1 MSDPVM
7 AHWPDPLY
15 DEEPAPAGEDA
26 VYGWTSGAAFLCG
39 ITAVGELVVV
49 QQQLGHGIEYVLPY
63 LVAAVLQL
71 GLARWLWKSEG
82 PVAPLAGVILMG
94 VLIGTFVVVTAKGVA
109 VGPDGV
115 PEQADLVR
123 TLVTIGQLGTLIL
136 LVTTMRGR
144 RRRWAFNTI
153 LLAGVA
159 LWILRL
165 TGLLG

>member
-1 MSDPVM
+1 MSDPVVERW
-7 AHWPDPLY
+7 HSVSY
-15 DEEPAPAGEDA
+15 DEEPVPVAKEA
-26 VYGWTSGAAFLCG
+26 VFSWTSGAAFLSG
-39 ITAVGELVVV
+39 LTGVGELVVV

-71 GLARWLWKSEG
+71 SLARWLWKSQG
-82 PVAPLAGVILMG
+82 SAAPLAGVILMG
-94 VLIGTFVVVTAKGVA
+94 VLVGTFVVATTDGLA
-109 VGPDGV
+109 VGPHGV

-136 LVTTMRGR
+136 LLATMRGR

-159 LWILRL
+159 LWTLRL
-165 TGLLG
+165 TGVFG

>member
-1 MSDPVM
+1 MSDPVVERR
-7 AHWPDPLY
+7 HSPSY
-15 DEEPAPAGEDA
+15 GQEPVPVAADA
-26 VYGWTSGAAFLCG
+26 AFSWTSAAALVCGLTGA
-39 ITAVGELVVV
+39 GELVVV

-63 LVAAVLQL
+63 LMAAVLQL
-71 GLARWLWKSEG
+71 ALARRLWKSEG
-82 PVAPLAGVILMG
+82 SAAPLAGVILMG
-94 VLIGTFVVVTAKGVA
+94 ILVGAFVVATADGVR
-109 VGPDGV
+109 VGPHGV

-136 LVTTMRGR
+136 LLVPMRGR

-165 TGLLG
+165 TGVLG